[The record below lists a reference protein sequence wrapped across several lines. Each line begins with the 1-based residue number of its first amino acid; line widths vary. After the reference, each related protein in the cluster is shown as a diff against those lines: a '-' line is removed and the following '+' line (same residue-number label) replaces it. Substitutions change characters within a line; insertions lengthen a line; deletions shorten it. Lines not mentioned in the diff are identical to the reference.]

1 MFMGT
6 ISSMIFAQFKRE
18 CAMTSKMTYVKQ
30 TSKNWLWLIIIPLF
44 VSLLSIGSAYAAK
57 RVVVGAPIVFPPNP
71 LKAAAPVPPQFDI
84 TGFIQ
89 EATLDTNGSICKA
102 NDPIFEGGSVK
113 VNGIT
118 VIIPCNTI
126 LQMPASTLTWQEL
139 FTLAPRDIGLPETN
153 GTPTQTGM
161 AINDTVTMPLATAVN
176 GALPSYEIHVQG
188 NVVDGKY
195 IAGLVFISQQ
205 SLNLSQGV
213 ITAIDYDKAEL
224 QVTLTGPTPQTARVR
239 INDPIGRYGK
249 SHGPIDGVGQVGGTA
264 QVQEPYYDQ
273 RFSIDEESP
282 TIHST
287 TSYPMCIPRS
297 GAGDDPECPE
307 TNRPRGPDCL
317 SLPSPFPAF
326 TMPAVGDYCMSYMMP
341 KVGTQAKCDVDGN
354 CIAAPDPTKQTPFEV
369 GDNIS
374 FLGTLKYDEN
384 GAYISAHTIVGNVGI
399 YTAPGE
405 QPAYVGIEVIVQG
418 TAAQPLPNLPQ
429 EATSRIKVEGFST
442 DPTRLVD
449 IFAVDVD
456 PQSGNE
462 SERWI
467 GTANPSG
474 PPVIGRFRF
483 KPNAGAF
490 IPATREVRIVSRTMC
505 GDQLNICTFA
515 GQNQLFA
522 NGIMAG
528 QFHAPNFEFVFAEN
542 LILGDAVVSANL
554 QDLPFLYCGSGHLD
568 GNGPLVRQLDPAPW
582 AAPMPTP
589 AYAATL
595 CPGEPTVGAV
605 AVSNPDLPPKITLFP
620 SASLTVNAGASVFL
634 SASATDASG
643 LPISINWTQSSTGT
657 SNLVPV
663 GAIETQAGQPNA
675 ITFTAPYS
683 QGQMIFTATATNP
696 TTGKS
701 SNADVTVNVNA
712 AIADSLS
719 DVKAT
724 WVNARQNRGKL
735 TVVAV
740 SNAPLDANGMPPSGL
755 QLFVQASA
763 GTFGLVPDP
772 SNPLSMILST
782 SGVQLS
788 ATPLPMFFA
797 DTGSPPVCPTGV
809 QRCWQFVT
817 QGALVDPANAGLFI
831 PPDEVTVTSSFGGT
845 AKATQNNGNI
855 LIR

>member
-1 MFMGT
+1 MKP
-6 ISSMIFAQFKRE
+6 AQLRRE
-18 CAMTSKMTYVKQ
+18 YAMTFEGADVKRS
-30 TSKNWLWLIIIPLF
+30 TKICFWLLMLTLCVALF
-44 VSLLSIGSAYAAK
+44 NNGSAQAAK

-71 LKAAAPVPPQFDI
+71 LKAAAAVPPQFDI

-89 EATLDTNGSICKA
+89 EATLDTDGAICKA
-102 NDPIFEGGSVK
+102 NDPLFEGGTVK

-139 FTLAPRDIGLPETN
+139 FALAPRDIGLPEKN
-153 GTPTQTGM
+153 GIPTQTGM
-161 AINDTVTMPLATAVN
+161 ALNDNVSMSLATAVN
-176 GALPSYEIHVQG
+176 GQLPSYEIHLQG
-188 NVVDGKY
+188 NVVNGKY

-205 SLNLSQGV
+205 SLNLGQGV

-224 QVTLTGPTPQTARVR
+224 QVAMTGPTPRIARVR
-239 INDPIGRYGK
+239 INDPVGRYGK
-249 SHGPIDGVGQVGGTA
+249 SHGPIVNGSA
-264 QVQEPYYDQ
+264 QIKEPYYDQ

-282 TIHST
+282 TIHSS

-307 TNRPRGPDCL
+307 TNRPRGPSCL
-317 SLPSPFPAF
+317 SLPAPFPRF
-326 TMPAVGDYCMSYMMP
+326 TMPATGDYCMTYMMP
-341 KVGTQAKCDVDGN
+341 PAGSPPACDVATGN
-354 CIAAPDPTKQTPFEV
+354 CIAAPDSTKQTPFEV
-369 GDNIS
+369 GDIVD

-399 YTAPGE
+399 YTTPGD
-405 QPAYVGIEVIVQG
+405 QPAYIGIEVIVQG
-418 TAAQPLPNLPQ
+418 TASQPLPNLPQ

-456 PQSGNE
+456 PQTGSE

-467 GTANPSG
+467 GTSNPSG
-474 PPVIGRFRF
+474 PPVIGRFKF
-483 KPNAGAF
+483 FPNAGAF
-490 IPATREVRIVSRTMC
+490 LPATREVRVVTRTMC
-505 GDQLNICTFA
+505 GDGGNICTFS
-515 GQNQLFA
+515 GQNGLVA

-528 QFHAPNFEFVFAEN
+528 QYHAPNFEFVFAEN
-542 LILGDAVVSANL
+542 LILGDATVSANL
-554 QDLPFLYCGSGHLD
+554 QDLPFLYCGSGRID

-605 AVSNPDLPPKITLFP
+605 AVSNPDLPPAITLFP
-620 SASLTVNAGASVFL
+620 SSALTVNAGASVFL
-634 SASATDASG
+634 SASATDATG
-643 LPISINWTQSSTGT
+643 MPVSINWTQKSGSSSGT
-657 SNLVPV
+657 LEIP
-663 GAIETQAGQPNA
+663 AGQPNA
-675 ITFTAPYS
+675 ISFTAPFS
-683 QGQMIFTATATNP
+683 QGQLVFTATATNP
-696 TTGKS
+696 VSGKS
-701 SNADVTVNVNA
+701 SNADVTIDVNA

-724 WVNARQNRGKL
+724 WVNARQNRGRL
-735 TVVAV
+735 SVVAV
-740 SNAPLDANGMPPSGL
+740 SNAPLDANGMPPAGL
-755 QLFVQASA
+755 QLFVQASS

-772 SNPLSMILST
+772 NNPGSMMMST

-797 DTGSPPVCPTGV
+797 DTGTPPVCPAGV

-817 QGALVDPANAGLFI
+817 QGALVDPANAGQFI
-831 PPDEVTVTSSFGGT
+831 PPDEVTVTSSFGGM

>member
-1 MFMGT
+1 
-6 ISSMIFAQFKRE
+6 MILAQFKRE
-18 CAMTSKMTYVKQ
+18 DAMTSEVTYVQQ
-30 TSKNWLWLIIIPLF
+30 TSKNWLWLFIIGCCF
-44 VSLLSIGSAYAAK
+44 ALLINGNAYAAK
-57 RVVVGAPIVFPPNP
+57 RVVLGAPPVFPPNP
-71 LKAAAPVPPQFDI
+71 LKAAALVPPQFDI

-89 EATLDTNGSICKA
+89 EATLDTDGTICKA
-102 NDPIFEGGSVK
+102 GDPRLAGGTVK
-113 VNGIT
+113 VNGISI
-118 VIIPCNTI
+118 IIPCNTI

-139 FTLAPRDIGLPETN
+139 FALAPQDIGLPVSN
-153 GTPTQTGM
+153 GIPTQTGM
-161 AINDTVTMPLATAVN
+161 AQNDSVKMPLAAAVN
-176 GALPSYEIHVQG
+176 GPLPSYEIHLQG
-188 NVVDGKY
+188 NIVNGKY

-213 ITAIDYDKAEL
+213 ITSIDYDKAEL
-224 QVTLTGPTPQTARVR
+224 QVALIGPKPSTARVR

-249 SHGPIDGVGQVGGTA
+249 SHGPLGSSA
-264 QVQEPYYDQ
+264 QVQEPNYDQ

-282 TIHST
+282 TIHSS
-287 TSYPMCIPRS
+287 TSYPMCLPRS
-297 GAGDDPECPE
+297 AGGDDVDCPE
-307 TNRPRGPDCL
+307 SNRPRGPNCL
-317 SLPSPFPAF
+317 SLPAPFPTF
-326 TMPAVGDYCMSYMMP
+326 TMPATGDYCMTYMMP
-341 KVGTQAKCDVDGN
+341 PAGAAPICDVGGN
-354 CIAAPDPTKQTPFEV
+354 CVAAPDPTKQTPFEV

-384 GAYISAHTIVGNVGI
+384 GAYISAHTIVANVGI

-405 QPAYVGIEVIVQG
+405 QPAYIGIEVIVQG
-418 TAAQPLPNLPQ
+418 TNAQPLPNLPQ

-456 PQSGNE
+456 PQSGAE
-462 SERWI
+462 SERWL

-490 IPATREVRIVSRTMC
+490 LPATREVRVVTRTMC
-505 GDQLNICTFA
+505 GDGGNVCTFA
-515 GQNQLFA
+515 GQNQLTA

-542 LILGDAVVSANL
+542 LILGDATVSANL
-554 QDLPFLYCGSGHLD
+554 QDLPFLYCGSGPID

-605 AVSNPDLPPKITLFP
+605 AVTKPDLPPTITLFP
-620 SASLTVNAGASVFL
+620 SAAITVNAGASVFL

-643 LPISINWTQSSTGT
+643 LPISINWAQSGGS
-657 SNLVPV
+657 SLAV
-663 GAIETQAGQPNA
+663 GALEIPAGQPNA
-675 ITFTAPYS
+675 ITFTAPFS

-696 TTGKS
+696 STGKT
-701 SNADVTVNVNA
+701 SNADVTVDVNA

-735 TVVAV
+735 NVVAV
-740 SNAPLDANGMPPSGL
+740 SNAPLDANGMPPAGL

-772 SNPLSMILST
+772 NNPGSLIPST

-797 DTGSPPVCPTGV
+797 DTGSPPVCPAGV

-817 QGALVDPANAGLFI
+817 QGALVDPANAGQFI
-831 PPDEVTVTSSFGGT
+831 PPDEVTVTSSFGGM